1 MWLQLQGYTFCM
13 SIFRVHLLMYG
24 FTFLEDL
31 SLFCRRLFD
40 LKTYSLHMEQLT

>member
-1 MWLQLQGYTFCM
+1 
-13 SIFRVHLLMYG
+13 MYG

-40 LKTYSLHMEQLT
+40 LKTYSLHMEQLTWLLNIGAICHLQPTNR